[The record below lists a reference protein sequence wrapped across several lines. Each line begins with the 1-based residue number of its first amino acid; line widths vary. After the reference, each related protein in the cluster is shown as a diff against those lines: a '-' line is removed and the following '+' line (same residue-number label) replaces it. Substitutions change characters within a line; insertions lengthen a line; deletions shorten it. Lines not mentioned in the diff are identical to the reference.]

1 MNCLLVVSKN
11 SSVCLKLQT
20 LIIPFAIKVD
30 SMKQYSMKQHFQ
42 VKSTFLSCNKNVTS
56 FH

>member
-1 MNCLLVVSKN
+1 MNCLLAVSKN

-20 LIIPFAIKVD
+20 LIMSFGIKVD
-30 SMKQYSMKQHFQ
+30 SMKQYTHFQ
-42 VKSTFLSCNKNVTS
+42 VKSTLLSSNKNVTS